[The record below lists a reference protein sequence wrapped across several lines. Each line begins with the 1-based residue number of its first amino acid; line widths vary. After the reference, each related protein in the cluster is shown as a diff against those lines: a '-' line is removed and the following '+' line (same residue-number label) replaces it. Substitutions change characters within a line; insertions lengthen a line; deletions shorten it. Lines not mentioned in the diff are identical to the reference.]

1 LFRNN
6 LKKTFNIIQM
16 ANLKVNSLFVHVA
29 AGVDIAKVKASA
41 YANPSKIYLC
51 ADGTIINGKGS
62 TSADDVT
69 EYGYNSTAKADVANL
84 KAVLKSFLPE
94 DTTVTEDAVATAIEE
109 AKEAAIKTITDY
121 ATAGNALQVSI
132 DGETTKFDSALTLKY
147 VAGTADKAAHIDLL
161 DKNEEALG
169 TVEVSDII
177 GNGVLKS
184 TSYDASTG
192 ILTLT
197 FSTVNGGEETAEVNL
212 KEMLDLG
219 DLMVADGSKSYLDIQ
234 QVVKDGTDIPDED
247 QLSFA
252 VLIKKLADATDAET
266 GLVDAKDAKD
276 YIDAAVNIS
285 AEGDDYVNASY
296 ADKKVSISAT
306 DSTKASLAL
315 ADTSVQEVAGSDY
328 VSATVDNS
336 ATNKTYKVDA
346 KVSTDFSTLAD
357 DSKLLADAKTTKAY
371 VDAKVALVAD
381 ALVATV
387 TTTTDDD
394 KATAGYAAGIKVVN
408 GVSDSKVTSFIS
420 ATDLVNMVD
429 SAEYWDEY
437 TEA

>member
-1 LFRNN
+1 
-6 LKKTFNIIQM
+6 M

-29 AGVDIAKVKASA
+29 AGVDIAKVKESA
-41 YANPSKIYLC
+41 LANPSKIYLC
-51 ADGTIINGKGS
+51 ADGTIINGKGA
-62 TSADDVT
+62 TTVDEVT

-109 AKEAAIKTITDY
+109 AKEAAIKTLADRIEG
-121 ATAGNALQVSI
+121 GNAVKVRI
-132 DGETTKFDSALTLKY
+132 DGENQYYDSALTLKY
-147 VAGTADKAAHIDLL
+147 VAGTKDTAAHIDLL
-161 DKNEEALG
+161 DKNDEALG

-184 TSYDASTG
+184 TSYDAATG

-219 DLMVADGSKSYLDIQ
+219 DLFVAGDSKPYLDIQ
-234 QVVKDGTDIPDED
+234 QVVKDGTDIPDEE
-247 QLSFA
+247 QLSFTIK
-252 VLIKKLADATDAET
+252 IKKLADATDTET

-276 YIDAAVNIS
+276 YIDAAINIS
-285 AEGDDYVNASY
+285 AEGDDYVDASY
-296 ADKKVSISAT
+296 ADKKVSVSAT
-306 DSTKASLAL
+306 ASTKASLAL

-357 DSKLLADAKTTKAY
+357 DAKLLADAKTTKTY
-371 VDAKVALVAD
+371 VDDQVALVAD
-381 ALVATV
+381 ALVSKVAI
-387 TTTTDDD
+387 TTDDD
-394 KATAGYAAGIKVVN
+394 KATANYAAGIKVVN
-408 GVSDSKVTSFIS
+408 GVSDDSAVTSFIS
-420 ATDLVNMVD
+420 ATALVNMV
-429 SAEYWDEY
+429 SADEYWDEY

>member
-1 LFRNN
+1 
-6 LKKTFNIIQM
+6 M
-16 ANLKVNSLFVHVA
+16 ANLKVSSIFVHVA
-29 AGVDIAKVKASA
+29 AGVDVAKVKQSA
-41 YANPSKIYLC
+41 YEHPSKIYLC
-51 ADGTIINGKGS
+51 ADGTIINGKGA

-84 KAVLKSFLPE
+84 KSVLKSFLPA
-94 DTTVTEDAVATAIEE
+94 DAAVTEDAVATAIEE
-109 AKEAAIKTITDY
+109 AKEAAIKTLADRIEG
-121 ATAGNALQVSI
+121 GNAVKVRI
-132 DGETTKFDSALTLKY
+132 DGENQYYDSALTLKY

-161 DKNEEALG
+161 DKNSEALG

-184 TSYDASTG
+184 TSYDAATG

-252 VLIKKLADATDAET
+252 ILIKKLADATDTET

-285 AEGDDYVNASY
+285 AEGDDYVDASY
-296 ADKKVSISAT
+296 ADKKVTVAAT
-306 DSTKASLAL
+306 ASTKASLAL
-315 ADTSVQEVAGSDY
+315 ADTSVQDVVAGSDY
-328 VSATVDNS
+328 VSAAVDNS

-346 KVSTDFSTLAD
+346 KVSTDFSALTD

-371 VDAKVALVAD
+371 VDDQVALVAD

-387 TTTTDDD
+387 TATTDDD
-394 KATAGYAAGIKVVN
+394 KATAGYEAGIKVVN
-408 GVSDSKVTSFIS
+408 GVSDSKVTSFIG
-420 ATDLVNMVD
+420 ATTLVNMVD

>member
-1 LFRNN
+1 
-6 LKKTFNIIQM
+6 M

-29 AGVDIAKVKASA
+29 AGVDIAKVKESA
-41 YANPSKIYLC
+41 LANPSKIYLC
-51 ADGTIINGKGS
+51 ADGTIINGKGA
-62 TSADDVT
+62 TTVNEVT

-121 ATAGNALQVSI
+121 ATAGNALKVSI

-161 DKNEEALG
+161 DKNSEALG

-184 TSYDASTG
+184 TSYDAATG

-219 DLMVADGSKSYLDIQ
+219 DLFVADDSKPYLDIQ

-247 QLSFA
+247 QLSFTIK
-252 VLIKKLADATDAET
+252 IKKLADATDTET

-276 YIDAAVNIS
+276 YIDAAVTIS
-285 AEGDDYVNASY
+285 AEGDDYVDASY
-296 ADKKVSISAT
+296 ADKKVTVTAT

-346 KVSTDFSTLAD
+346 KVSTDFSALVD

-371 VDAKVALVAD
+371 VDDQVALVAD
-381 ALVATV
+381 ALVSKVAI
-387 TTTTDDD
+387 TTDDD
-394 KATAGYAAGIKVVN
+394 KSTANYAAGIKVVN
-408 GVSDSKVTSFIS
+408 GVSDDSAVTSFIS
-420 ATDLVNMVD
+420 ATALVNMV
-429 SAEYWDEY
+429 SADEYWDEY

>member
-1 LFRNN
+1 
-6 LKKTFNIIQM
+6 M
-16 ANLKVNSLFVHVA
+16 ANLKVSSLFVHVA
-29 AGVDIAKVKASA
+29 AGVDIAKVKESA
-41 YANPSKIYLC
+41 LAHPSKIYLC
-51 ADGTIINGKGS
+51 ADGTIINGKGAN
-62 TSADDVT
+62 TADEVT

-84 KAVLKSFLPE
+84 KAVLKSFLSE

-109 AKEAAIKTITDY
+109 AKEAAIKTIADRIEG
-121 ATAGNALQVSI
+121 GNGVKVRI
-132 DGETTKFDSALTLKY
+132 DGENQYYDSALTLKY

-197 FSTVNGGEETAEVNL
+197 FSTVNGGEETADVNL

-219 DLMVADGSKSYLDIQ
+219 DLFVADDSKSYLDIQ

-247 QLSFA
+247 QLSFTIK
-252 VLIKKLADATDAET
+252 IKKLADATDTET
-266 GLVDAKDAKD
+266 GLADAKDVKD
-276 YIDAAVNIS
+276 YIDEAVKVS
-285 AEGDDYVNASY
+285 VKGDDYVKAGY
-296 ADKKVSISAT
+296 TADKEIRVSAT

-328 VSATVDNS
+328 VSAVVDNS

-346 KVSTDFSTLAD
+346 KVSTDFSALAD
-357 DSKLLADAKTTKAY
+357 DDKLLADAKTTKTY
-371 VDAKVALVAD
+371 VDDQVALVAD
-381 ALVATV
+381 ALVSKVAI
-387 TTTTDDD
+387 TTDDD
-394 KATAGYAAGIKVVN
+394 KSTANYAAGIKVVN
-408 GVSDSKVTSFIS
+408 GVSDDSAVTTFIS
-420 ATDLVNMVD
+420 ATALVDMVD
-429 SAEYWDEY
+429 ADEYWDEY

>member
-1 LFRNN
+1 
-6 LKKTFNIIQM
+6 M

-51 ADGTIINGKGS
+51 ADGTIINGKGA

-121 ATAGNALQVSI
+121 ATAGNALKISI
-132 DGETTKFDSALTLKY
+132 NGETTKFDSALTLKY

-252 VLIKKLADATDAET
+252 ILIKKLADATDTET

-276 YIDAAVNIS
+276 YIDAAVTIS

-296 ADKKVSISAT
+296 ADKKVSVSAT
-306 DSTKASLAL
+306 NSTKASLAL

-371 VDAKVALVAD
+371 VDDQVALVAD

>member
-1 LFRNN
+1 
-6 LKKTFNIIQM
+6 M

-29 AGVDIAKVKASA
+29 AGVDIAKVKESA
-41 YANPSKIYLC
+41 LANPSKIYLC
-51 ADGTIINGKGS
+51 ADGTIINGKGA
-62 TSADDVT
+62 TTVDEVT

-94 DTTVTEDAVATAIEE
+94 DTAVTEDAVATAIEE
-109 AKEAAIKTITDY
+109 AKEAAIKTLADRIEG
-121 ATAGNALQVSI
+121 GNAVKVRI
-132 DGETTKFDSALTLKY
+132 DGENQYYDSALTLKY

-161 DKNEEALG
+161 DKNDEALG

-184 TSYDASTG
+184 TSYDAATG

-219 DLMVADGSKSYLDIQ
+219 DLMVADDSKSYLDIQ

-247 QLSFA
+247 QLSFTI
-252 VLIKKLADATDAET
+252 LIKKLADATDTET

-296 ADKKVSISAT
+296 ADKKVSVSAT

-346 KVSTDFSTLAD
+346 KVSTDFSALAD
-357 DSKLLADAKTTKAY
+357 DSKLLADAKTTKTY
-371 VDAKVALVAD
+371 VDDQVALVAD
-381 ALVATV
+381 ALVSKVAI
-387 TTTTDDD
+387 TTDDD
-394 KATAGYAAGIKVVN
+394 KSTANYAAGIKVVN
-408 GVSDSKVTSFIS
+408 GVSDDSAVTSFIS
-420 ATDLVNMVD
+420 ATALVNMV
-429 SAEYWDEY
+429 SADEYWDEY